1 MDFIDTGVWKPINS
15 LPGYECCIEYHVNS
29 QGDVKSTKGQIERIL
44 KPRLHSSGYK
54 TVNLTQR
61 IGRKHAVT
69 AYIHV
74 LVALAF
80 LSAPTT
86 PHGKTKGCSVVRHIN
101 GDRGDCSVSNLEWSK
116 RSLS

>member
-61 IGRKHAVT
+61 IGRKQAVT

-80 LSAPTT
+80 LSAPIT
-86 PHGKTKGCSVVRHIN
+86 PHGKTKGCSIVRHIN